1 VNEEALAHWGLSRQ
15 KQKYALVGLVSY
27 NESSVHGHE
36 SFKIEVG
43 VFFIENF
50 WTNVGFKALFR
61 ISRT

>member
-1 VNEEALAHWGLSRQ
+1 MRRPWPNGGLSRQ

-36 SFKIEVG
+36 SFKIKLG
-43 VFFIENF
+43 VFFIENL
-50 WTNVGFKALFR
+50 WTNIGFNVLFK